1 MLRFGDDSQFGV
13 EMRLKREHRVHS
25 NARELGTKLII
36 YSKFNFCLFG
46 TKEAADPQ
54 SSQNFLGVDK

>member
-13 EMRLKREHRVHS
+13 EMRLKREHCVHS

-36 YSKFNFCLFG
+36 YSKFNFRLFG
-46 TKEAADPQ
+46 TKDAADPL
-54 SSQNFLGVDK
+54 SSQIFWGG